1 MNDNFKKFIAVGAKG
16 RIICSLNVKDQDI
29 GQGADAPVID
39 RGTKVMRTGSFE
51 VLEIRSGDFVV
62 SVDWDAIPD
71 NLMDAYSI
79 PRMFCLYP
87 SKKKDGSQDF
97 IIGDRGFSNIY
108 INKMAHTIEGSH
120 GERTKTDV
128 IEYRFN

>member
-1 MNDNFKKFIAVGAKG
+1 MNKELEKFIVIGAKG

-29 GQGADAPVID
+29 GQGMDAPIHD
-39 RGTKVMRTGSFE
+39 HGTKIMRSGSFE
-51 VLEIRSGDFVV
+51 VVEIRSKDFVI
-62 SVDWDAIPD
+62 SVDWDAIPE

-87 SKKKDGSQDF
+87 AKKKDGSQDF
-97 IIGDRGFSNIY
+97 IISDRGFSNLY